1 MLPSYHQVDGMYA
14 AVKFPSKDGDSSVVS
29 GDVTTQLSDCRLL
42 RKDELQVVK
51 GTTAPRIPDCFQRTP
66 KKLSIEMTGQI
77 LAVTVDNQGG
87 RSAVFVLFISDC
99 LQY

>member
-1 MLPSYHQVDGMYA
+1 MYA
-14 AVKFPSKDGDSSVVS
+14 AVKFPSKDVDGSVAS
-29 GDVTTQLSDCRLL
+29 GDMTSLLCDCRLM

-66 KKLSIEMTGQI
+66 KKLSIEMTGHI

-87 RSAVFVLFISDC
+87 WSCQSSCCVHEHQFDLSF
-99 LQY
+99 LTG